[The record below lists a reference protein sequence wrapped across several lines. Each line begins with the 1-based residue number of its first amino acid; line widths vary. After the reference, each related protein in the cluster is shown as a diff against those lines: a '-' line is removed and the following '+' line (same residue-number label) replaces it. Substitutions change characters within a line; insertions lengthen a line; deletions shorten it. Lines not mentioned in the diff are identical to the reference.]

1 MAILLGIDTGGTY
14 TDAVLLD
21 DKRGVI
27 STAKAPTTKHDLS
40 VGIQNAVSKVLSDAR
55 PNIQLVSLSSTLA
68 TNAIVEGQG
77 SPVCLILIGYDPR
90 IAEEA
95 DFQGFLNRKNI
106 VFVDGGH
113 DTSGDERHPL
123 DIAAARKAIR
133 RHAPQ
138 VTAFAVSS
146 YFGVRNPEHELRVKR
161 EIRRL
166 TNLPVT
172 CGHELTS
179 NLDAP
184 RRALTVAMNAR
195 LLDMLAQLILA
206 VSQILTR
213 QGIDAPLMV
222 VRGNGTLMEAKV
234 ALERPVETI
243 LSGPAASLIGAR
255 YLSGT
260 DESIIIDMGGTT
272 TDIGVMHES
281 HPIIDARGAQVGGWR
296 TMVEA
301 VDVQT
306 TGLGGDSEVSRNG
319 SGGLGVGPRRVVPL
333 SLLDRDYPM
342 VSVTL
347 KRHRERYKDA
357 DAGCFV
363 LRERKLRPNEDIS
376 TPTQKQIWEF
386 LQDGPAAVL
395 DLTDLVGS
403 STLVKIALFD
413 LIERG
418 LVVSSTFTPTDAVH
432 VLGQYRGGSVAA
444 AELAAELWGR
454 RLKVSGA
461 EFCHRVV
468 DQLVKQAGNIL
479 IESILSKETRLSPQE
494 RESLVS
500 LLVDRVVGGINSTLA
515 VALSLRRP
523 IVGIGAPAA
532 TYLSHLAR
540 KLNTELVI
548 PDYAEVANA
557 VGAAAGSVVETVSA
571 LVRAMEEDKYYR
583 VYLPSGIRNFLERE
597 EALDYATRAVSRLAK
612 KRAHEA
618 GAATVKVSITENT
631 HIAQVYCHERYIETE
646 ILATAV
652 GRPRLK
658 K

>member
-40 VGIQNAVSKVLSDAR
+40 IGIQNAVSWVLSDAH

-68 TNAIVEGQG
+68 TNAIVEGKG

-90 IAEEA
+90 IVEEA
-95 DFQGFLNRKNI
+95 DFQSFLNRKNI
-106 VFVDGGH
+106 VFIAGGH
-113 DTSGDERHPL
+113 DASGDERYPL
-123 DIAAARKAIR
+123 DITAARKAIR

-146 YFGVRNPEHELRVKR
+146 YFGVRNPAHELRVKR

-172 CGHELTS
+172 CGHELTT

-206 VSQILTR
+206 ISQILAR

-222 VRGNGTLMEAKV
+222 VRGNGTLMDAKV

-255 YLSGT
+255 YLSGI
-260 DESIIIDMGGTT
+260 DEAIIIDMGGTT
-272 TDIGVMHES
+272 TDIGVMHEN

-301 VDVQT
+301 VAVQT
-306 TGLGGDSEVSRNG
+306 AGLGGDSEVSQNG
-319 SGGLGVGPRRVVPL
+319 SGELCVGPQRVVPL
-333 SLLDRDYPM
+333 SLLDLDYPM
-342 VSVTL
+342 VSMTL
-347 KRHRERYKDA
+347 RHHIERYRDA
-357 DAGCFV
+357 DAGRFA
-363 LRERKLRPNEDIS
+363 LRERPLRYNEDIS

-386 LQDGPAAVL
+386 LQNGPAAVL
-395 DLTDLVGS
+395 DLMDLVGS

-418 LVVSSTFTPTDAVH
+418 LVVTSTFTPTDAVH
-432 VLGQYRGGSVAA
+432 VLGQYRGGSVEAA
-444 AELAAELWGR
+444 DLAAEIWGR
-454 RLKVSGA
+454 RLKVSSE
-461 EFCHRVV
+461 EFCQRVV

-479 IESILSKETRLSPQE
+479 IESVLSKETHLSSQE
-494 RESLVS
+494 RKSLVS
-500 LLVDRVVGGINSTLA
+500 LLVDRVVGGVSSSLS
-515 VALSLRRP
+515 VALFLWQP

-532 TYLSHLAR
+532 TYLSRLAR

-557 VGAAAGSVVETVSA
+557 VGAAAGSVVETVSV
-571 LVRAMEEDKYYR
+571 LVRAMEEDKFYR

-597 EALDYATRAVSRLAK
+597 EALNYATRAVSRLAK

-618 GAATVKVSITENT
+618 GATTVKVSIIQNA
-631 HIAQVYCHERYIETE
+631 HIAQIYCHERYIETE